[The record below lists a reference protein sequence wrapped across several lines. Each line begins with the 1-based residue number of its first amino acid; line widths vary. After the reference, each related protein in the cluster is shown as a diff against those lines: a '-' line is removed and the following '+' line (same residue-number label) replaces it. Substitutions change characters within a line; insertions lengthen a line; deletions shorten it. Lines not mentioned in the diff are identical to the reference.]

1 MTISKANS
9 KPIVPKIIAAP
20 SEFKESKFMD
30 KNLQISPRK
39 LRLLVDTI
47 KKVPVSKV
55 LPCLKFTNT
64 KAGRILTK
72 ALETAIATAKNNYHL
87 LPDTLS
93 FVSFMVNEGPK
104 TKRMD
109 KSHGSRFARG
119 IITRRH
125 SRLTIILKGQVKN

>member
-1 MTISKANS
+1 MAISKINS
-9 KPIVPKIIAAP
+9 KLNPPKIVTAP
-20 SEFKESKFMD
+20 PVFKESKFVD

-39 LRLLVDTI
+39 LRLLVSTI
-47 KKVPVSKV
+47 KKVPVSKI
-55 LPCLKFTNT
+55 LPRLQLTNT
-64 KAGRILTK
+64 KAGRFLTK
-72 ALETAIATAKNNYHL
+72 ALKTAINTAKNNYHL

-125 SRLTIILKGQVKN
+125 SRLTIVLKGQIKS